1 MSDILE
7 VFRLGTV
14 AYTDAWA
21 MQKSMAQERAH
32 QQRPDALLLLEH
44 PHTYTL
50 GSSGKLENLLMDETE
65 RLRRGVSVYHVD
77 RGGDITYHGP
87 GQLVGYPIVRLPDSD
102 RNQPSQK
109 RSLDVVAYVRQ
120 LETMLIE
127 ALTGF
132 GIVGER
138 LTGYTGVWVEVEGVL
153 SKIAA
158 IGVKVTAHR
167 VTQHGFALNIN
178 TDLNYFRGI
187 IPCGIRDK
195 PVMSMAEILGYPV
208 DFSMVMDVVE
218 KAFAKTFSYEL
229 VRIGVEEMN
238 ASSPPAPSPP
248 SREWEKC

>member
-1 MSDILE
+1 MDNLLE

-32 QQRPDALLLLEH
+32 HHRPDALLLLEH

-50 GSSGKLENLLMDETE
+50 GSSGKLEHLLMDEAE
-65 RLRRGVSVYHVD
+65 RTRRGVSVYHVD

-102 RNQPSQK
+102 PSQK

-127 ALTGF
+127 SLAEF

-138 LTGYTGVWVEVEGVL
+138 LAGYTGVWVEVEGVL

-178 TDLNYFRGI
+178 TDLDYFRGI
-187 IPCGIRDK
+187 IPCGIPDK
-195 PVMSMAEILGYPV
+195 PVMSMAETLGYPV
-208 DFSMVMDVVE
+208 NSSPVMDAVE
-218 KAFAKTFSYEL
+218 KAFANTFGYEA
-229 VRIGVEEMN
+229 VRIGAVDMN
-238 ASSPPAPSPP
+238 AS
-248 SREWEKC
+248 

>member
-1 MSDILE
+1 MNNLLE

-21 MQKSMAQERAH
+21 MQKSMAQERAY
-32 QQRPDALLLLEH
+32 QQRSDALLLLEH

-50 GSSGKLENLLMDETE
+50 GSSGKLEHLLMDEAE
-65 RLRRGVSVYHVD
+65 RTRRGVSVYQVD

-102 RNQPSQK
+102 PSQK

-120 LETMLIE
+120 LEVMLIE
-127 ALTGF
+127 ALTEF
-132 GIVGER
+132 GIIGER
-138 LTGYTGVWVEVEGVL
+138 LVGYTGVWAKVEGVL

-167 VTQHGFALNIN
+167 ITQHGFALNIN
-178 TDLNYFRGI
+178 TDLDYFRGI
-187 IPCGIRDK
+187 IPCGIPDK
-195 PVMSMAEILGYPV
+195 PVTSMAKILGYPV

-218 KAFAKTFSYEL
+218 KAFASNFNYEVARVDPL
-229 VRIGVEEMN
+229 EMN
-238 ASSPPAPSPP
+238 ES
-248 SREWEKC
+248 

>member
-1 MSDILE
+1 MDKLLE
-7 VFRLGTV
+7 VFRLGTL

-50 GSSGKLENLLMDETE
+50 GSSGKLENLLMDEAE
-65 RLRRGVSVYHVD
+65 RTQRGVSVYHVD

-87 GQLVGYPIVRLPDSD
+87 GQLVGYPIVRLPNSD
-102 RNQPSQK
+102 PSPK
-109 RSLDVVAYVRQ
+109 RSLDVVSYVRQ

-127 ALTGF
+127 ALAEF

-138 LTGYTGVWVEVEGVL
+138 LAGYTGVWVKVEGVL

-178 TDLNYFRGI
+178 TDLDYFRGI
-187 IPCGIRDK
+187 IPCGIPDK
-195 PVMSMAEILGYPV
+195 PVTSMAGIFGYPIN
-208 DFSMVMDVVE
+208 SLQVMDAVE
-218 KAFAKTFSYEL
+218 KAFANTFGYEL
-229 VRIGVEEMN
+229 VRIGAVEMN
-238 ASSPPAPSPP
+238 SSSPPNPLSTA
-248 SREWEKC
+248 

>member
-1 MSDILE
+1 MVKLLE

-65 RLRRGVSVYHVD
+65 RTRRGVSVYHVD

-87 GQLVGYPIVRLPDSD
+87 GQLVGYPIVQLPDSD
-102 RNQPSQK
+102 PSPK

-127 ALTGF
+127 ALAEF

-138 LTGYTGVWVEVEGVL
+138 LAGYTGVWVEVDGVL

-167 VTQHGFALNIN
+167 VTQHGFALNAN
-178 TDLNYFRGI
+178 TDLDYFRGI
-187 IPCGIRDK
+187 IPCGIDDK
-195 PVMSMAEILGYPV
+195 PVTRIAEILGYPV
-208 DFSMVMDVVE
+208 DFSMVMDAVE
-218 KAFAKTFSYEL
+218 KAFAKTFDYDL
-229 VRIGVEEMN
+229 VRIGAAEINE
-238 ASSPPAPSPP
+238 S
-248 SREWEKC
+248 